1 MNAKSSSILMK
12 SLFVIFLSGLLLLS
26 CKKDNSMG
34 ALLQA
39 LHSSMLE
46 HDSILKLTHDRLN
59 KKHEQW
65 KIDYINARGGEMDSL
80 HIKLEKAHDI
90 LLEKHDD
97 IIDKHEVILRMHKRL
112 IEKYNNG
119 TLDHDFIKEEH
130 KILEEEYKLMQID
143 HDQLIQDHVQLERE
157 HKEFIE
163 GIILK
168 NKK

>member
-1 MNAKSSSILMK
+1 MK
-12 SLFVIFLSGLLLLS
+12 GFTIIFVSFLFFIS
-26 CKKDNSMG
+26 CKDDNSMG

-39 LHSSMLE
+39 LHGSMME
-46 HDSILKLTHDRLN
+46 HDSILKVTHDRLN

-65 KIDYINARGGEMDSL
+65 KLDYIEAKGGEMDSL
-80 HIKLEKAHDI
+80 HLKLEKAHDV

-119 TLDHDFIKEEH
+119 TLDRDFIKEEH

-143 HDQLIQDHVQLERE
+143 HDQLIQDHAQLEKD

-163 GIILK
+163 TIIQK

>member
-1 MNAKSSSILMK
+1 MK
-12 SLFVIFLSGLLLLS
+12 SLTIILLSTLLLCS
-26 CKKDNSMG
+26 CKEDNSMG

-39 LHSSMLE
+39 LHGSMLE
-46 HDSILKLTHDRLN
+46 HDSILKVTHDRLN

-80 HIKLEKAHDI
+80 HLKLEKAHDI

-119 TLDHDFIKEEH
+119 TLDQDFIKEEH

-143 HDQLIQDHVQLERE
+143 HDQLIQDHAQLEKD
-157 HKEFIE
+157 HKDFIDE
-163 GIILK
+163 ITLK
-168 NKK
+168 NNK